1 MIKLKIGSL
10 VLCKLLTPTYED
22 RVEAY
27 GIVQGVGS
35 MTLTVKFYN
44 NNRLSYVD
52 RSQCKVVTKRIRHGT
67 K

>member
-10 VLCKLLTPTYED
+10 ILCKLLTPTYED
-22 RVEAY
+22 KVEAY
-27 GIVQGVGS
+27 GIVQGIGS
-35 MTLTVKFYN
+35 MTLTVKFDN

-52 RSQCKVVTKRIRHGT
+52 RIQCRVVTKRNKHGT